1 MQVITNERLSPSRH
15 AVSQQ
20 LGAETLCDI
29 INDDSMDRAQDMVT
43 ALVDARQGSTAIGS
57 SQGVVRTRK
66 SAWEEA
72 GTTSAMG
79 RSSNECQR

>member
-66 SAWEEA
+66 LAIWH
-72 GTTSAMG
+72 G
-79 RSSNECQR
+79 RRLG